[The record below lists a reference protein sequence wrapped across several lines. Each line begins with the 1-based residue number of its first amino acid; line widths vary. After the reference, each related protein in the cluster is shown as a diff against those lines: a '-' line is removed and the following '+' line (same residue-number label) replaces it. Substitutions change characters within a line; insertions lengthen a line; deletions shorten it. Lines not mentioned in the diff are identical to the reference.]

1 MGILQSLPE
10 LGHLSP
16 IQLSEFLILEPVD
29 SEVIILRDMGLGRTI
44 PLAFLDL
51 WLPDSGQWGFQIL
64 YQ

>member
-1 MGILQSLPE
+1 MGSLQSLPE

-16 IQLSEFLILEPVD
+16 IQLSEFLILETVD
-29 SEVIILRDMGLGRTI
+29 SEVMILRDMGLGITI

-64 YQ
+64 NQ